1 MRESEEIED
10 PQCPENTNKTECVY
24 LKNNYNSIDFT
35 EVEQID
41 ENIEY
46 LYNGTENEYR
56 PPIGPILLEVILE
69 NPFKKYIRV
78 L

>member
-1 MRESEEIED
+1 MIQEIFKMKESDEIED

-41 ENIEY
+41 ESVEES
-46 LYNGTENEYR
+46 YNGTEKEFR
-56 PPIGPILLEVILE
+56 PPIGPILIEV
-69 NPFKKYIRV
+69 FF
-78 L
+78 